1 MNIAYVASEI
11 APYSK
16 TGGLADV
23 AGSLPQQIAG
33 KRANVVLFSP
43 KYGSIASEQW
53 DLFRVSDISDLSLWL
68 AGRQYCFTILQKQDK
83 KRMLK
88 TYFVECDEL
97 FDRPGMY
104 VDPKTGKDYP
114 DNDIR
119 FAFFARAVLITLE
132 KLGFK
137 PDIIHVND
145 WQSALI
151 PAYLK
156 TAERDH
162 PFFKDTKTVLTIHNV
177 AYQGLFPQESFE
189 KLGINK
195 QFLYPASP
203 FEFWGKLNY
212 LKAGVVYSDVVN
224 TVSET
229 YAQEIQS
236 SNEFGFGLE
245 GVLRDKRNSL
255 FGVVNGVDYATWSP
269 ENDTVIKRP
278 YNANNLEE
286 KLENKRELLR
296 YCGLSA
302 KRADKPLIGIIG
314 RLTDQKGFDLVEEIS
329 DELFK
334 DDITLILLGT
344 GDEKYHKLFQKL
356 EKRYSDRVSTH
367 LKFDEHLAHLIE
379 AGADIFLMPSR
390 FEPCGLNQLYS
401 LRYGTVPIAHKTGG
415 LADTIINYDGNGN
428 KRRATGFLFDEYSGE
443 ALLQAI
449 RNALELYNKTRSWR
463 AMMKRGM
470 KQDFSWKKSAKKY
483 LELYEKAL
491 GIKAAT

>member
-1 MNIAYVASEI
+1 
-11 APYSK
+11 
-16 TGGLADV
+16 
-23 AGSLPQQIAG
+23 
-33 KRANVVLFSP
+33 
-43 KYGSIASEQW
+43 
-53 DLFRVSDISDLSLWL
+53 
-68 AGRQYCFTILQKQDK
+68 
-83 KRMLK
+83 
-88 TYFVECDEL
+88 
-97 FDRPGMY
+97 MY
-104 VDPKTGKDYP
+104 VDPKTEKDYS

-119 FAFFARAVLITLE
+119 FAFFARSVLSTLE
-132 KLGFK
+132 KLEFK

-177 AYQGLFPQESFE
+177 AYQGLFPQESFD

-195 QFLYPASP
+195 NFLYPKSP

-255 FGVVNGVDYATWSP
+255 FGVVNGVDYDTWSP
-269 ENDTVIKRP
+269 ENDKLIKQP
-278 YNANNLEE
+278 YDIKNVEE
-286 KLENKRELLR
+286 KIENKKELLR
-296 YCGLSA
+296 YCGLSE
-302 KRADKPLIGIIG
+302 KRADQPLIGIIG
-314 RLTDQKGFDLVEEIS
+314 RLTDQKGFDLIEEIA
-329 DELFK
+329 DDLFK
-334 DDITLILLGT
+334 RDITLVQLGT
-344 GDEKYHKLFQKL
+344 GDEKYKKLFEKL
-356 EKRYSDRVSTH
+356 EKKFPDRFKAHFT
-367 LKFDEHLAHLIE
+367 FDERLAHLIE

-401 LRYGTVPIAHKTGG
+401 LKYGTIPVAHKTGG

-428 KRRATGFLFDEYSGE
+428 KRQATGFLFDEYSGKAFLKAIE
-443 ALLQAI
+443 GALD
-449 RNALELYNKTRSWR
+449 LYNKTRSWR

-470 KQDFSWKKSAKKY
+470 KKDFSWKQSAKKY
-483 LELYEKAL
+483 LELYERAL
-491 GIKAAT
+491 GVKAI